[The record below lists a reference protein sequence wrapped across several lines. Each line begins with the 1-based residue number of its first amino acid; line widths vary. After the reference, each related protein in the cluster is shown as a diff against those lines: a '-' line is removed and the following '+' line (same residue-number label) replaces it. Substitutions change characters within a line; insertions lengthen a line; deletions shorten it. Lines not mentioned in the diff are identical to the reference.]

1 MDEQPQF
8 EMIEVSKKRRSASGF
23 ADGAG
28 EHHHHHSDGSGEHHH
43 HHSDDSGEYHHH
55 SDGSYDGKHHH
66 HHSDGSYD
74 GKQHHHHSDG
84 SGAQAAEAGER
95 RRYANVD
102 DPTGAKRRYANVD
115 DPTGARRHAS
125 ADSGSSHRRR
135 EYRDYGSVNLGAL
148 PELDLDAVKR
158 ESDTPAVPAAVQT
171 PAGADPYAPILK
183 RKYRGTPKRVGTWIV
198 FSVLAAA
205 LILVLVLLLTKTVR
219 TDGESNDSIPVQ
231 TDAGISADG

>member
-43 HHSDDSGEYHHH
+43 HHSDDSGEHHHH

-66 HHSDGSYD
+66 HSDE
-74 GKQHHHHSDG
+74 

-102 DPTGAKRRYANVD
+102 DPTGAKRR
-115 DPTGARRHAS
+115 HAS

-135 EYRDYGSVNLGAL
+135 EYRDYGFVNLGAL

>member
-43 HHSDDSGEYHHH
+43 HHSDDSGEHHHHSDDSGEHHHH

-66 HHSDGSYD
+66 HSDE
-74 GKQHHHHSDG
+74 

-115 DPTGARRHAS
+115 DPTGAKRRHAS

-135 EYRDYGSVNLGAL
+135 EYRDYGFVNLGAL

>member
-43 HHSDDSGEYHHH
+43 HHSDDSGEHHHH
-55 SDGSYDGKHHH
+55 SDGSYDGKH
-66 HHSDGSYD
+66 
-74 GKQHHHHSDG
+74 HHHHSDG

-135 EYRDYGSVNLGAL
+135 EYRDYGFVNLGAL

>member
-43 HHSDDSGEYHHH
+43 HHSDDSGEHHHH
-55 SDGSYDGKHHH
+55 SDGSYDGKHHL
-66 HHSDGSYD
+66 
-74 GKQHHHHSDG
+74 HSDG

-95 RRYANVD
+95 
-102 DPTGAKRRYANVD
+102 RRYANVD

>member
-43 HHSDDSGEYHHH
+43 HHSDDSGEHHHHSDDSGEHHHH

-66 HHSDGSYD
+66 HSDE
-74 GKQHHHHSDG
+74 

-102 DPTGAKRRYANVD
+102 DPTGAKRR
-115 DPTGARRHAS
+115 HAS

-135 EYRDYGSVNLGAL
+135 EYRDYGFVNLGAL

>member
-28 EHHHHHSDGSGEHHH
+28 EHHHHHSD
-43 HHSDDSGEYHHH
+43 DSGE
-55 SDGSYDGKHHH
+55 HH

-95 RRYANVD
+95 
-102 DPTGAKRRYANVD
+102 RRYANVD

>member
-28 EHHHHHSDGSGEHHH
+28 EHHHHHSD
-43 HHSDDSGEYHHH
+43 DSGEY
-55 SDGSYDGKHHH
+55 H

-102 DPTGAKRRYANVD
+102 DPTGA
-115 DPTGARRHAS
+115 RRHAS

-135 EYRDYGSVNLGAL
+135 EYRDYGFVNLGAL

>member
-43 HHSDDSGEYHHH
+43 HQSDDSGE
-55 SDGSYDGKHHH
+55 HH

-74 GKQHHHHSDG
+74 GKHHHHSDG

-102 DPTGAKRRYANVD
+102 DPTGAKRR
-115 DPTGARRHAS
+115 HAS

-135 EYRDYGSVNLGAL
+135 EYRDYGFVNLGAL

>member
-28 EHHHHHSDGSGEHHH
+28 EHHHHHSDDSGEHHH

-95 RRYANVD
+95 
-102 DPTGAKRRYANVD
+102 RRYANVD

>member
-43 HHSDDSGEYHHH
+43 HHADDSGE
-55 SDGSYDGKHHH
+55 HH

-74 GKQHHHHSDG
+74 GKQHHHSDE

-115 DPTGARRHAS
+115 DPTGSRRHAS

-135 EYRDYGSVNLGAL
+135 EYLDYGFVNLGAL

>member
-28 EHHHHHSDGSGEHHH
+28 EHHHHHSDDSGEHHH
-43 HHSDDSGEYHHH
+43 HHSDDSGE
-55 SDGSYDGKHHH
+55 HH

-74 GKQHHHHSDG
+74 GKQHHHSDG
-84 SGAQAAEAGER
+84 SGTQAAEAGER

-135 EYRDYGSVNLGAL
+135 EYRDYGFVNLGAL

>member
-28 EHHHHHSDGSGEHHH
+28 EHRHHHSDGSDEHHHHHSDDSGEHHH
-43 HHSDDSGEYHHH
+43 HHSDDSGE
-55 SDGSYDGKHHH
+55 HH

-74 GKQHHHHSDG
+74 GEHHHHSDG

-102 DPTGAKRRYANVD
+102 DPTGAK
-115 DPTGARRHAS
+115 RRHAS

>member
-43 HHSDDSGEYHHH
+43 HHSD
-55 SDGSYDGKHHH
+55 GSYDGKHHH

-74 GKQHHHHSDG
+74 GKHHHHSDE

-95 RRYANVD
+95 
-102 DPTGAKRRYANVD
+102 RRYANVD

>member
-28 EHHHHHSDGSGEHHH
+28 EHHHHHSDDSGEHHH

-74 GKQHHHHSDG
+74 GKHHLHSDG

-95 RRYANVD
+95 
-102 DPTGAKRRYANVD
+102 RRYANVD

-135 EYRDYGSVNLGAL
+135 EYRDYGFVNLGAL

>member
-43 HHSDDSGEYHHH
+43 HHSDDSGEHHHH

-66 HHSDGSYD
+66 HSDE
-74 GKQHHHHSDG
+74 

-115 DPTGARRHAS
+115 DPTGAKRRHAS

>member
-28 EHHHHHSDGSGEHHH
+28 EHHHHHSDDSGEHHH
-43 HHSDDSGEYHHH
+43 HHSDDSGEHHHH

-74 GKQHHHHSDG
+74 GEHHHHSDE

-135 EYRDYGSVNLGAL
+135 EYRDYGFVNLGAL

>member
-43 HHSDDSGEYHHH
+43 HHSDDSGEHHHH
-55 SDGSYDGKHHH
+55 SDGSYDGKQHH

-95 RRYANVD
+95 
-102 DPTGAKRRYANVD
+102 RRYANVD

>member
-43 HHSDDSGEYHHH
+43 HHSDDSGEHHHH

-66 HHSDGSYD
+66 HHSDE
-74 GKQHHHHSDG
+74 

-135 EYRDYGSVNLGAL
+135 EYRDYGFVNLGAL